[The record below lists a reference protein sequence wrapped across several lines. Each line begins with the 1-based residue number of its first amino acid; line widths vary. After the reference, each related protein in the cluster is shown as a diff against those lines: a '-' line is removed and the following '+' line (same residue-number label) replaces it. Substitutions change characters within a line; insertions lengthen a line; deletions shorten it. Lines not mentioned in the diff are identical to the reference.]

1 MRQMP
6 IQRQTV
12 PRRTLD
18 ERATLLLPQ
27 SSHDWIERFMVRL
40 QSLRP
45 DLLPGDTATRRHWS
59 RNRRRSSLRVS
70 ESRRFA
76 ISCRARHD
84 GVGSAR
90 FRNQITLSDLS
101 GQDARAHG
109 NDSQSAIEAVRAFL
123 SAKNVGTRTR
133 GPAAIWSRYDRFGTQ
148 LPRFAEKLELEP
160 SEIRGFDFL
169 RAYLQIV
176 AEWIKAD
183 ATRDRR
189 R

>member
-1 MRQMP
+1 M
-6 IQRQTV
+6 
-12 PRRTLD
+12 
-18 ERATLLLPQ
+18 
-27 SSHDWIERFMVRL
+27 
-40 QSLRP
+40 
-45 DLLPGDTATRRHWS
+45 
-59 RNRRRSSLRVS
+59 RVS

-90 FRNQITLSDLS
+90 FQNQITLSDPS

-109 NDSQSAIEAVRAFL
+109 NDPQSAVEAVRAFL

-160 SEIRGFDFL
+160 GEIRGFDFL
-169 RAYLQIV
+169 RAYPQIV

>member
-1 MRQMP
+1 MAFECGLALGAIRYGS
-6 IQRQTV
+6 QTG
-12 PRRTLD
+12 RDFL
-18 ERATLLLPQ
+18 
-27 SSHDWIERFMVRL
+27 FMC
-40 QSLRP
+40 
-45 DLLPGDTATRRHWS
+45 G
-59 RNRRRSSLRVS
+59 
-70 ESRRFA
+70 
-76 ISCRARHD
+76 
-84 GVGSAR
+84 AR
-90 FRNQITLSDLS
+90 FQNQITLSDLS

-109 NDSQSAIEAVRAFL
+109 DDPQSAVEAVRASL

-160 SEIRGFDFL
+160 GEIRGFDFL

>member
-1 MRQMP
+1 
-6 IQRQTV
+6 
-12 PRRTLD
+12 
-18 ERATLLLPQ
+18 
-27 SSHDWIERFMVRL
+27 
-40 QSLRP
+40 
-45 DLLPGDTATRRHWS
+45 
-59 RNRRRSSLRVS
+59 LRVS

-90 FRNQITLSDLS
+90 FQNQITLSDLS

-109 NDSQSAIEAVRAFL
+109 DDPQSAVEAVRAFL

-133 GPAAIWSRYDRFGTQ
+133 GPAAIWSRYDRF
-148 LPRFAEKLELEP
+148 AEKLELEP

-169 RAYLQIV
+169 RAYLEIV

>member
-1 MRQMP
+1 MAFECGLALGAIRYGP
-6 IQRQTV
+6 QT
-12 PRRTLD
+12 
-18 ERATLLLPQ
+18 
-27 SSHDWIERFMVRL
+27 
-40 QSLRP
+40 
-45 DLLPGDTATRRHWS
+45 G
-59 RNRRRSSLRVS
+59 
-70 ESRRFA
+70 
-76 ISCRARHD
+76 
-84 GVGSAR
+84 
-90 FRNQITLSDLS
+90 
-101 GQDARAHG
+101 
-109 NDSQSAIEAVRAFL
+109 RAFL

-160 SEIRGFDFL
+160 GEIRGFDFL